1 MYKNVLL
8 KLSGEA
14 LAGDD
19 KKGIN
24 NEVLTNVAKVIKDIV
39 NKGVK
44 LSIIV
49 GGGNFW
55 RGRTSENM
63 NRVNADYIGMLA
75 TIMNGMALSEAL
87 KSVGVKAR
95 VLSGLDINKVCE
107 PYTYRDAIK
116 YLNEGRVLIFV
127 GGTGHPFFSTDT
139 AAALRGAEMGCE
151 AILCGKTTDAV
162 YDSDP
167 KTNPNAKKYTQ
178 ITFDEVLNKN
188 LKVMDGASI
197 AIARDNNIKIL
208 VFGMDDL
215 NNIKRVINGENVG
228 TIIE

>member
-14 LAGDD
+14 LAGID

-24 NEVLTNVAKVIKDIV
+24 DEMLKNVALTIKDV
-39 NKGVK
+39 VSKGVK
-44 LSIIV
+44 LSIVV

-55 RGRTSENM
+55 RGRTSEDM
-63 NRVNADYIGMLA
+63 DRVNADYIGMLA
-75 TIMNGMALSEAL
+75 TIMNGMALHEAL
-87 KSVGVKAR
+87 KSVGVKSR

-107 PYTYRDAIK
+107 PYTYRSAMK
-116 YLNEGRVLIFV
+116 YLNEGSVLIFV
-127 GGTGHPFFSTDT
+127 GGTGHPYFSTDT
-139 AAALRGAEMGCE
+139 AAALRASEMNCE
-151 AILCGKTTDAV
+151 AILCGKTADAV

-167 KTNPNAKKYTQ
+167 KTNPNAKKYTH
-178 ITFDEVLNKN
+178 ISFDEVLNKN

-208 VFGMDDL
+208 VFGMNDL
-215 NNIKRVINGENVG
+215 NNIKKVINKENVG